1 MAKKKTEK
9 KAKKKAKKKRQP
21 ITSTFKV
28 KELGIDSGGVIA
40 IAPFENYRV
49 NFHMLVEPKS
59 RANIHKVVDHIEGIL
74 ADRFTTTERRA
85 KTEVLDRAYARMK
98 FHQLNGTK
106 YPSVTSI
113 LDWDKEWHIS
123 EDELNQY
130 AARGTIVE
138 KLIELYFET
147 GKWQDPLKVPEL
159 KEQIAIVSGGSLN
172 LSWQDCS
179 HRQFIKHYRKRI
191 KVKKMHVIVYNEE
204 HFYAGEYDLMGN
216 FEEKLSIMDWK
227 TGAYDMRQLAAYA
240 ACEGKK
246 NIKQLVVLPV
256 GPTDNKCGYKRPV
269 ICETI
274 HDQFKEFLK
283 ARAKFKQRFG
293 I

>member
-1 MAKKKTEK
+1 MAKKKE
-9 KAKKKAKKKRQP
+9 AKKKVKKKVRRKP
-21 ITSTFKV
+21 ITTTFKV
-28 KELGIDSGGVIA
+28 KEVGIDSGGVIA
-40 IAPFENYRV
+40 TAPFENYRV
-49 NFHMLVEPKS
+49 RFNMVVEPK
-59 RANIHKVVDHIEGIL
+59 RNANIHKVFDHLEGIL
-74 ADRFTTTERRA
+74 ADRFSTTERRA

-113 LDWDKEWHIS
+113 LDWDKQWNVS

-130 AARGTIVE
+130 AARGTIVH
-138 KLIELYFET
+138 KLIKLYFET
-147 GKWQDPLKVPEL
+147 GKWIDPLKVLEL
-159 KEQIAIVSGGSLN
+159 KEQIAIVSSGSLN

-179 HRQFIKHYRKRI
+179 HREFIKHYRKRI
-191 KVKKMHVIVYNEE
+191 KVKMMNAIIFNDE
-204 HFYAGEYDLMGN
+204 HFYAGEYDLLGD
-216 FEEKLSIMDWK
+216 FEEKLSIMDFK

-240 ACEGKK
+240 ACETKK
-246 NIKQLVVLPV
+246 KIKQLVVLPV

-274 HDQFKEFLK
+274 HDKFKDFLK